1 MGKAMHKDAVIFGGD
16 KTFKLSGFNSWGDAK
31 KAVIEQIGPRQTP
44 MWSQAEAALKNWQK
58 ESALEDAYV
67 KIGVVDGVLV
77 LRAKSKRFL
86 GDEERDA
93 VLLKGYKIA
102 AEAWAKEQQ
111 GGSTQHLSGR
121 EIIAR
126 ELKDIKKREDGYKVL
141 KSLGVNDTQLELL
154 LDDAAVTK
162 VLKAVRVPEEDIPGI
177 VRSKVLINDPVVT
190 RNALLAA
197 IDKTNDGKMLSKLV
211 QKLGISADLLNGLAH
226 GVSNEVVAK
235 DLEELGVKR
244 RRAEEVSMILLD
256 AETPKEKTNRKLR
269 DAAGVDEIIKRLV
282 KLGIPQA
289 TAHDW
294 GYGNGYGEDVIIEA
308 VMAKGVDRSVATKIA
323 RALLP

>member
-1 MGKAMHKDAVIFGGD
+1 MGKSMHKDDVIFGGD
-16 KTFKLSGFNSWGDAK
+16 KTYKLNGFNSWSEAK
-31 KAVIEQIGPRQTP
+31 KAVAEQIGPKQTP
-44 MWSQAEAALKNWQK
+44 MWSQAESALKGWQK
-58 ESALEDAYV
+58 EDAMADAYV
-67 KIGVVDGVLV
+67 KIGVVDGVLL

-102 AEAWAKEQQ
+102 AAAWAKEQDQ
-111 GGSTQHLSGR
+111 GTSQHLSGR

-126 ELKDIKKREDGYKVL
+126 ELKDVKKREDAYKVL
-141 KSLGVNDTQLELL
+141 KSLGANDTHLALL
-154 LDDAAVTK
+154 VDDAAVTK
-162 VLKAVRVPEEDIPGI
+162 LLKAVRVPEDDIPGI
-177 VRSKVLINDPVVT
+177 VRSKVLINDPQVAV
-190 RNALLAA
+190 NALIAA
-197 IDKTNDGKMLSKLV
+197 IDRTNDGKMLSKLV
-211 QKLGISADLLNGLAH
+211 QKLGVSASLLNGLAQ

-235 DLEELGVKR
+235 ELVALGVKP

-256 AETPKEKTNRKLR
+256 AETPDEKAKRKLR

-294 GYGNGYGEDVIIEA
+294 GYGSGYSEEVIVKA
-308 VMAKGVDRSVATKIA
+308 VVAKGVDRSVATKIA
-323 RALLP
+323 QALLP